1 MSDHAAE
8 HDDHHGLGSPPDAAV
23 LAALARPERREDGPG
38 KVTGGTR
45 YVADRVMPG
54 ALWAA
59 FLGSPVAHGRIH
71 SVDASRA
78 VAMPGVRAILTGRD
92 VEGIRFGRRL
102 QDCPVLAWDRVR
114 FVGDRVA
121 AVAAD
126 TPEAAEAAVAA
137 IELDIEELPAI
148 LDVRDALAPDA
159 PILHPDAADYVY
171 IGGTRPE
178 VDHPNVQG
186 IIRRRR
192 GADDLAAVFASAA
205 RVVEHEFTTPRQHH
219 GYIEP
224 HASLVWIDDAG
235 LVHVVSMNKTPGNL
249 RNQMAKAL
257 GLPADR
263 IDVDVEAIGG
273 DFGGKGYT
281 TDEYVCYFLAR
292 ATGRPVRTSMSYAD
306 ELAAMN
312 VRHAAR
318 IRMRTAVDAEGHLL
332 AHEADVLFDGGAYA
346 AAKPLPHLS
355 LAGGVATLSAY
366 RIPNVGISAATV
378 YTNTVPGGHM
388 RSPGEVQ
395 ALFAGES
402 QLDAIARELG
412 EDPLAFRLRNVA
424 RPGEVGALGEP
435 FREVRGA
442 EVLEAVRVASGWDRP
457 LPPGHGRGVALGVR
471 HVGVGVIALRL
482 RLEADGRVEIVSGLP
497 DVGGGQSTV
506 LVRILAL
513 AASIDESRISVVHRS
528 TADAPADPGIGGSR
542 TTHIASRVA
551 ERLGH
556 RLKDWVEERVPGA
569 VPDVP
574 GGVLRDDAVVDPG
587 SGRTVLGFAEL
598 AARLVDPDDPVE
610 LEAEFEAAAHGPGEP
625 GDNDYGAYA
634 VEVAVDRETGV
645 VTIVDAVL
653 AADVGTIVNPVAHAG
668 QLVGGFA
675 FGVGAALMEELPVED
690 GVVIGRSL
698 GELRLPASRDIPE
711 LRQVL
716 LPTTIGPGAFGAKM
730 AGELSNAPVAP
741 AIANAIADAVGV
753 RLTDLPMTPERVLA
767 AIRALE
773 ASDDGEAGA
782 AS

>member
-1 MSDHAAE
+1 MTDHGAAA
-8 HDDHHGLGSPPDAAV
+8 HDDHHGLGTPPDAAV
-23 LAALARPERREDGPG
+23 LAALARPERREDGPA
-38 KVTGGTR
+38 KVTGSTR
-45 YVADRVMPG
+45 YVADRPMPG
-54 ALWAA
+54 ALWVA
-59 FLGSPVAHGRIH
+59 FLGSPVAHGRIR

-78 VAMPGVRAILTGRD
+78 AGMADVRAVLTGRD

-114 FVGDRVA
+114 FIGDRVA
-121 AVAAD
+121 AVAAES
-126 TPEAAEAAVAA
+126 PEAAEAAIAA
-137 IELDIEELPAI
+137 IELDNEELPAVF
-148 LDVRDALAPDA
+148 DVRDAMAPDA
-159 PILHPDAADYVY
+159 PTLHPEAAEYVY
-171 IGGTRPE
+171 LGGTRPD

-186 IIRRRR
+186 TIRRRR
-192 GADDLAAVFASAA
+192 GADDIEAVFASAA
-205 RVVEHEFTTPRQHH
+205 RVVD
-219 GYIEP
+219 YIEP
-224 HASLVWIDDAG
+224 HASLVWIDDDG
-235 LVHVVSMNKTPGNL
+235 LVHVVSMNKTPSNL

-263 IDVDVEAIGG
+263 LDIDVGAIGG

-281 TDEYVCYFLAR
+281 TD
-292 ATGRPVRTSMSYAD
+292 YAD
-306 ELAAMN
+306 ELSAMN

-318 IRMRTAVDAEGHLL
+318 IRMRTAVDAEGYLL

-366 RIPNVGISAATV
+366 RIPNIAISARTV

-402 QLDAIARELG
+402 QLDTVARALG

-424 RPGEVGALGEP
+424 RPGDAGALGES

-442 EVLEAVRVASGWDRP
+442 EILEAVRSASGWERP
-457 LPPGHGRGVALGVR
+457 LAPGHGRGVALGVR
-471 HVGVGVIALRL
+471 HVGAGAISLRL
-482 RLEADGRVEIVSGLP
+482 RLGADGRVEVVTGLP

-506 LVRILAL
+506 MIRVLAL
-513 AASIDESRISVVHRS
+513 AASIDESRISVVHRTTS
-528 TADAPADPGIGGSR
+528 EAPADPGVGGSR

-556 RLKDWVEERVPGA
+556 RLKDWVEERVPGV
-569 VPDVP
+569 VPDAP
-574 GGVLRDDAVVDPG
+574 GAELRDDGLVDPG
-587 SGRTVLGFAEL
+587 TGRTILGFSEL
-598 AARLVDPDDPVE
+598 AGRLVDPGAPVE
-610 LEAEFEAAAHGPGEP
+610 LEADFEAAAHGPDEP
-625 GDNDYGAYA
+625 GDNDFAAYA

-645 VTIVDAVL
+645 VTVVDAVL

-675 FGVGAALMEELPVED
+675 FGVGAALIEELPVQD
-690 GVVIGRSL
+690 GVVVGRSL
-698 GELRLPASRDIPE
+698 GEVRLPASRDIPE

-716 LPTTIGPGAFGAKM
+716 LSTTVGPGAFGAKM

-741 AIANAIADAVGV
+741 AIANAVADAVGV
-753 RLTDLPMTPERVLA
+753 RLTELPLTPERVLA
-767 AIRALE
+767 AIRAQD
-773 ASDDGEAGA
+773 AATAPTGAGG
-782 AS
+782 S